1 MQENETIVRIIS
13 THIKI
18 IIQQTAEKIPNIPKN
33 MKISPRIKMK
43 TENNPQL
50 KISHNIKIENIK
62 QIQINNIISG
72 IHINGLNKMQEHK
85 IIMES
90 NVNKI
95 NPHINNNTKI
105 PNNKI
110 PIIIHIQIKIKAEK
124 QLQIKSNVKQHA
136 VIIQVMNKAHIPNS
150 QINNTEKQGI
160 DAKQMSRIKLKI
172 K

>member
-1 MQENETIVRIIS
+1 
-13 THIKI
+13 
-18 IIQQTAEKIPNIPKN
+18 
-33 MKISPRIKMK
+33 MK

-110 PIIIHIQIKIKAEK
+110 PIIIQMQEKINTEM
-124 QLQIKSNVKQHA
+124 QLQIKSR
-136 VIIQVMNKAHIPNS
+136 IIQHPTITQIINEAKFINS
-150 QINNTEKQGI
+150 QINNIAKQGI
-160 DAKQMSRIKLKI
+160 DVKQISRIKLKI